1 MLLPIFSIG
10 QTSNLLEDF
19 RQHNLLHLNSSLLN
33 PTFSYDRNDPRSVS
47 LWTRYQWQSIDGD
60 PTTLF
65 LNYSQRFGEK
75 ASGGLGFFQNNTATY
90 QNTGGIL
97 NVAFAIPV
105 GENSNLFFGTNV
117 LLYSQEFFDPAIDN
131 AFGGQLVPAVRIQA
145 GDFNLGVTLENALN
159 FNFTDSERD
168 NTDRIFNGLMSY
180 DFGLPF
186 GEGRSFI
193 RPQAYVKSI
202 PNEDLQYGMAAIYSH
217 PKFYLQGGY
226 NSYYSFSGGFGVTFA
241 QKLTV
246 GGLVET
252 ATNNLISPDGE
263 TFELFLSFNIDKQND
278 SKTQKQQQLEEEQA
292 RLAEEQKRMQ
302 EEEQARLNR
311 EAEARRQRE
320 ARQDSIQRAREAQ
333 SREELERAK
342 QDSIAK
348 AQREREVVIEPGEKY
363 EEVAYAEG
371 LEPGFYLIA
380 NVFGTQRYFE
390 NFMQTLE
397 SRGLNPKSF
406 FRKMNGYNYVYLK
419 KYNTIEEARAA
430 RNSNYDGRY
439 NEALWIFRVRQ

>member
-1 MLLPIFSIG
+1 MVWLRL
-10 QTSNLLEDF
+10 
-19 RQHNLLHLNSSLLN
+19 
-33 PTFSYDRNDPRSVS
+33 
-47 LWTRYQWQSIDGD
+47 
-60 PTTLF
+60 
-65 LNYSQRFGEK
+65 
-75 ASGGLGFFQNNTATY
+75 
-90 QNTGGIL
+90 
-97 NVAFAIPV
+97 
-105 GENSNLFFGTNV
+105 
-117 LLYSQEFFDPAIDN
+117 
-131 AFGGQLVPAVRIQA
+131 
-145 GDFNLGVTLENALN
+145 
-159 FNFTDSERD
+159 
-168 NTDRIFNGLMSY
+168 
-180 DFGLPF
+180 
-186 GEGRSFI
+186 
-193 RPQAYVKSI
+193 
-202 PNEDLQYGMAAIYSH
+202 YSH

-302 EEEQARLNR
+302 EEEQARLDR

-333 SREELERAK
+333 LREELERAK